1 MTKKNLTH
9 PHLLDEG
16 ESNVV
21 LVVVFLVRGVF
32 VAFVHLNVANELG
45 VDLNDN

>member
-1 MTKKNLTH
+1 MTKKNLTP

-21 LVVVFLVRGVF
+21 LVVVFLVGGVF